1 VSLFE
6 LALDA
11 RSRQPGSR
19 PMLSAKQEGKL
30 PDKMNI
36 VIALRDQQFQLKR
49 LLEMQ
54 LWVSATPKA
63 TLEEIEAQI
72 LATKATLA
80 ALEQLIIEQ
89 KARI

>member
-1 VSLFE
+1 
-6 LALDA
+6 
-11 RSRQPGSR
+11 
-19 PMLSAKQEGKL
+19 
-30 PDKMNI
+30 MNI

-49 LLEMQ
+49 LSEMR
-54 LWVSATPKA
+54 LWVSATPEA
-63 TLEEIEAQI
+63 SLEEIEAQI

>member
-1 VSLFE
+1 
-6 LALDA
+6 
-11 RSRQPGSR
+11 
-19 PMLSAKQEGKL
+19 
-30 PDKMNI
+30 MNI

-49 LLEMQ
+49 LLKMQ
-54 LWVSATPKA
+54 LWVSATPEA

>member
-1 VSLFE
+1 
-6 LALDA
+6 
-11 RSRQPGSR
+11 
-19 PMLSAKQEGKL
+19 M

-36 VIALRDQQFQLKR
+36 VIALRNQQFQLKR

-54 LWVSATPKA
+54 LWVSATPEA
-63 TLEEIEAQI
+63 TLEEIEDQI

-89 KARI
+89 KARRAPPT

>member
-1 VSLFE
+1 
-6 LALDA
+6 
-11 RSRQPGSR
+11 
-19 PMLSAKQEGKL
+19 M

-54 LWVSATPKA
+54 LWVGATPKA

-72 LATKATLA
+72 IATKATLA

>member
-1 VSLFE
+1 
-6 LALDA
+6 
-11 RSRQPGSR
+11 
-19 PMLSAKQEGKL
+19 L

-54 LWVSATPKA
+54 LWVSAMPEA
-63 TLEEIEAQI
+63 TLEQIEAQI
-72 LATKATLA
+72 LARKATLV

-89 KARI
+89 KARMSSIMKTPAT

>member
-1 VSLFE
+1 
-6 LALDA
+6 
-11 RSRQPGSR
+11 
-19 PMLSAKQEGKL
+19 M

-54 LWVSATPKA
+54 LWISAMPEA
-63 TLEEIEAQI
+63 TLEQIEAQI

-80 ALEQLIIEQ
+80 AFEQLIIEQ
-89 KARI
+89 KARMSSIMKTPAT

>member
-1 VSLFE
+1 
-6 LALDA
+6 
-11 RSRQPGSR
+11 
-19 PMLSAKQEGKL
+19 MLSAKQEGKL

>member
-1 VSLFE
+1 MISSVPPCT
-6 LALDA
+6 
-11 RSRQPGSR
+11 QR
-19 PMLSAKQEGKL
+19 PNKFHASISYEDKL
-30 PDKMNI
+30 LDKMNI
-36 VIALRDQQFQLKR
+36 VTALRDQQFQLKR

-54 LWVSATPKA
+54 LWVSATPEA

-80 ALEQLIIEQ
+80 ALEQLIIER

>member
-1 VSLFE
+1 
-6 LALDA
+6 
-11 RSRQPGSR
+11 
-19 PMLSAKQEGKL
+19 M

-54 LWVSATPKA
+54 LWVGAPEA
-63 TLEEIEAQI
+63 TLEQIEAQL

-80 ALEQLIIEQ
+80 ALEQLIVEQ
-89 KARI
+89 KARMSSIMKRPAT

>member
-1 VSLFE
+1 M
-6 LALDA
+6 
-11 RSRQPGSR
+11 RQSPI
-19 PMLSAKQEGKL
+19 PTAKQEGIL

-54 LWVSATPKA
+54 LWVRATPKA